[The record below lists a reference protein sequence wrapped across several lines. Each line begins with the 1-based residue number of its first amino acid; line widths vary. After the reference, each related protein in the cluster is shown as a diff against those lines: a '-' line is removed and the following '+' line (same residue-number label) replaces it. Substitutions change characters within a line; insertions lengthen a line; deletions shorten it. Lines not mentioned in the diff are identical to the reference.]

1 MANYEEA
8 IAKLNKLKSAAKSKT
23 RTTLRIIK
31 KNFQDELPHELFVTT
46 RQKTKTKNPFANIW
60 ETVKF
65 ARLTEIIQSDAFP
78 SNMKGK
84 LGKEA
89 LTKFAVPSAKDVPP
103 QLEAKA
109 TLFNKQFWKK
119 NCAEVV
125 P

>member
-8 IAKLNKLKSAAKSKT
+8 IAKLNKLKSAAKNKT

-89 LTKFAVPSAKDVPP
+89 LTKFAVPSAKDIPP
-103 QLEAKA
+103 QWQLRQLCLINSFEK
-109 TLFNKQFWKK
+109 KK
-119 NCAEVV
+119 NAEVMA
-125 P
+125 

>member
-65 ARLTEIIQSDAFP
+65 AWLTEIIQSDAFP

-89 LTKFAVPSAKDVPP
+89 LTKFAVPSAKDIPP

>member
-31 KNFQDELPHELFVTT
+31 KIFQDELPHELFVTT
-46 RQKTKTKNPFANIW
+46 RQKTKTKNPFANMW

-89 LTKFAVPSAKDVPP
+89 LTKFAVPSAKDIPP

>member
-89 LTKFAVPSAKDVPP
+89 LTKFAVPSAKDIPP

>member
-31 KNFQDELPHELFVTT
+31 KIFQDELPHELFVTT

-89 LTKFAVPSAKDVPP
+89 LTKFAVPSAKDIPP

>member
-8 IAKLNKLKSAAKSKT
+8 IAKLNKLKSAAKNKT

-89 LTKFAVPSAKDVPP
+89 LTKFAVPSAKDIPP

>member
-46 RQKTKTKNPFANIW
+46 RQKTKTKNPFANMW

-89 LTKFAVPSAKDVPP
+89 LTKFAVPSAKDIPP